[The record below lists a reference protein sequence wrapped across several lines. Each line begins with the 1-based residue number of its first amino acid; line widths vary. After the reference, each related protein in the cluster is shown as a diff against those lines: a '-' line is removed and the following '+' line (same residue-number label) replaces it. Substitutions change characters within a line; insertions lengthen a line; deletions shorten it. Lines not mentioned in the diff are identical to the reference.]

1 MPDLRTKNRYS
12 FYVCGR
18 CGGNIPYFKRKGMPS
33 VCPECGYGHG
43 ERGVNDVPP
52 VVNLNLKKLSSLTGE
67 GSRGITEE
75 TTISSR

>member
-1 MPDLRTKNRYS
+1 MPDLRIKNRYS

-18 CGGNIPYFKRKGMPS
+18 CGGKIPYLKRKGLPS

-43 ERGVNDVPP
+43 ERGVNDVPSL
-52 VVNLNLKKLSSLTGE
+52 VKLNLSHLKNESS

-75 TTISSR
+75 TTITSR